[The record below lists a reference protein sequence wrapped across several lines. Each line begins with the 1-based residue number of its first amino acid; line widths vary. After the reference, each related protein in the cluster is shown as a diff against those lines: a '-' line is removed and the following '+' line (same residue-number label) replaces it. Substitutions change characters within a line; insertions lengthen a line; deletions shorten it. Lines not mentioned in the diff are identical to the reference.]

1 MNPTTMSGLGAILSQ
16 AGQGFTQGLKNAKT
30 QEFVDAQRQQMMKGW
45 ERTNQEQDILATP
58 GAQGETDVQR
68 LERLAALADE
78 AKRGD
83 LSARLRSEAAKTKQA
98 LSQQNIANGAKA
110 IMVGKFDAAVQ
121 HLNAAGTLGNIQSI
135 AQKEPGLYGVT
146 WIDDAGQPQTTD
158 VNYQMLAALAAD
170 PGELDRWISSAGAA
184 QDKAEKDRADR
195 ELRERIQLERE
206 RHNKATEAF
215 AAWRAK
221 NGGRG
226 GGSGRLTD
234 YQIKLKWATSPEG
247 MKEFGGDMGRAQQ
260 WAANP
265 SGVQQEANARLRFAG
280 QGAMGYYTAEDVINM
295 VNAFQKSPFPSARP
309 GGGTEPPVQAPPATT
324 RPRLADMGTK
334 PVAGK
339 PGVFADAKGRHFR
352 EVGDRVEQWSPS
364 TNKWVDITD
373 RLQ

>member
-1 MNPTTMSGLGAILSQ
+1 MNPVNMSGLGGALIRGAAGYERGKINDRNDAYLAAQQ
-16 AGQGFTQGLKNAKT
+16 AQTM
-30 QEFVDAQRQQMMKGW
+30 RGW
-45 ERTNQEQDILATP
+45 ERTNQEQDLMSAP
-58 GAQGETDVQR
+58 GQAGESDVDR
-68 LERLAALADE
+68 LERIATLADQGG
-78 AKRGD
+78 RGD
-83 LSARLRSEAAKTKQA
+83 LAGKLRGESKSLQQKTA
-98 LSQQNIANGAKA
+98 QNHIANGARA
-110 IMVGKFDAAVQ
+110 IMVGQFDTAVQ
-121 HLNAAGTLGNIQSI
+121 HLNAAGTLGKIHSIQ
-135 AQKEPGLYGVT
+135 QKEPGIYGVT
-146 WIDDAGQPQTTD
+146 WIDDAGQPQVTD
-158 VNYQMLAALAAD
+158 INYQMLAALAAD

-280 QGAMGYYTAEDVINM
+280 QGAMGYYTAEEVINM
-295 VNAFQKSPFPSARP
+295 VNAFQKYSFPSVRP
-309 GGGTEPPVQAPPATT
+309 GGTEPPAQAPPPTT

-364 TNKWVDITD
+364 ANKWVDITD
-373 RLQ
+373 RLK